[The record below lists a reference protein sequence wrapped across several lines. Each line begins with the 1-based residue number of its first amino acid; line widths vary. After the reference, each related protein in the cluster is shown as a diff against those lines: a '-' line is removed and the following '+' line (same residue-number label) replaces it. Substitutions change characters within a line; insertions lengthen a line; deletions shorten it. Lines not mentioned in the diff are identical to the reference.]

1 MKRRHSCSR
10 DQDEPLRADYYSAYA
25 AYGAEGMS
33 ALRQKST
40 FDRLSKIQ
48 QKLSRNS
55 LKETLLITSQQ
66 V

>member
-1 MKRRHSCSR
+1 MKRRHLCSR

-40 FDRLSKIQ
+40 FDDELGTFKDTT
-48 QKLSRNS
+48 K
-55 LKETLLITSQQ
+55 T
-66 V
+66 